1 MKAKAVATS
10 ENRQLCSRRAA
21 CRGCG
26 GARLN
31 QFLSLGDVPLANAF
45 LTADQLQE
53 PESRFP
59 LEVYFCR
66 DCALVQLL
74 HVVSPQVL
82 FSNYVYRT
90 GTNETIRRHNSAL
103 VQAAVQK
110 GSLRSGDFVLEVA
123 SNDGSL
129 LQSFGKQG
137 MRTLGVEP
145 AENIAEIA
153 RQSGIDTLNSFFDE
167 RSAAEIV
174 GRYGSAR
181 VVVAN
186 NVLAHV
192 DATVVFLRACKQ
204 VLADDGWVIVEVP
217 YLAQMLSR
225 LEYDTIYHEHLCYFS
240 VTSLMNIFTRAGL
253 ALEHIDQVDIHG
265 GSLRLWAR
273 HLTASSHADS
283 VCQMADQE
291 LKAGLTRPETYWE
304 FALRV
309 ERNRE
314 QLLHLLQALRN
325 DGKSVAGY
333 GAPAKGNTLLCYCGI
348 GPELLSF
355 TVDRS
360 PLKVGLFTPGTHIPV
375 EPVERIVA
383 AQPDYVLLLAWNF
396 APEII
401 EFLDPYKQR
410 GGKFILPI
418 PEPILL

>member
-1 MKAKAVATS
+1 MKEKSVTTS
-10 ENRQLCSRRAA
+10 ESPHLYSRRAA

-26 GARLN
+26 GARLSP
-31 QFLSLGDVPLANAF
+31 FLSLGDLPLANAF
-45 LTADQLQE
+45 LTADQLRE

-82 FSNYVYRT
+82 FSNYIYRT
-90 GTNETIRRHNSAL
+90 GTNETIARHNAAL
-103 VQAAVQK
+103 AQQAAQK
-110 GSLRSGDFVLEVA
+110 GPLRPGDFVLEIA

-129 LQSFGKQG
+129 LQCFRQRG

-145 AENIAEIA
+145 AENIAAIA
-153 RQSGIDTLNSFFDE
+153 CQSGIDTLNAFFDE

-174 GRYGSAR
+174 GRYGPAR
-181 VVVAN
+181 VVLAN

-192 DATVVFLRACKQ
+192 DPTVDFLRACKQ

-217 YLAQMLSR
+217 YLAEMLSR

-240 VTSLMNIFTRAGL
+240 VTALMKIFARAGL
-253 ALEHIDQVDIHG
+253 ELEHIDQVEIHG

-273 HLTASSHADS
+273 HASPSGHAHS
-283 VCQMADQE
+283 VCRMADQE
-291 LKAGLTRPETYWE
+291 SEAGLTRPETYWE

-309 ERNRE
+309 ERNRD
-314 QLLHLLQALRN
+314 QLRQLLQALRD
-325 DGKSVAGY
+325 DGKSVVGY

-360 PLKVGLFTPGTHIPV
+360 PLKVGLFTPGMHIPV
-375 EPVERIVA
+375 EPVERIFA

-396 APEII
+396 APEIM
-401 EFLDPYKQR
+401 EFLNPYKQR

-418 PEPILL
+418 PEPTLV